1 MQQILKLT
9 SKEKT
14 QDMSAQSWWKKN
26 KRRNP
31 VKYDIQRI
39 FDKSGLNKD
48 SLKWYYPDSRTRER
62 NKASTSST
70 TTMKSASEESAML
83 RRETT
88 LETTTGSITTSSILG
103 TCFMSV
109 SKKF

>member
-39 FDKSGLNKD
+39 FDKSGLNED

-62 NKASTSST
+62 NKERNAWG
-70 TTMKSASEESAML
+70 E
-83 RRETT
+83 REPKW
-88 LETTTGSITTSSILG
+88 GQQILM
-103 TCFMSV
+103 CFS
-109 SKKF
+109 FLIH